1 MLTNLESKR
10 LEKVVQSL
18 SGKGRIACYDKDG
31 RAWIAT
37 PALDRLMENGL
48 ARAAD
53 FHRRE
58 PLKPG
63 MAKGVLLSGLG
74 SNLPPKL
81 AHFVLERLL
90 KTGALVAEDDLIRLA
105 DHRVS
110 LASDQSALKEALL
123 KAHTETP
130 MTPPNLKDVLEALE
144 ISPKEAA
151 PVLKLLQTEGSLV
164 KIKEGLYFA
173 APAVDDLKERTRVW
187 FRTHDD
193 LNPGDFKELSGGLSR
208 KYVIPLLEFFDKER
222 FTVRVGDKRQLRGKA
237 GE

>member
-1 MLTNLESKR
+1 M
-10 LEKVVQSL
+10 
-18 SGKGRIACYDKDG
+18 
-31 RAWIAT
+31 
-37 PALDRLMENGL
+37 
-48 ARAAD
+48 
-53 FHRRE
+53 
-58 PLKPG
+58 
-63 MAKGVLLSGLG
+63 LLSGPG

-90 KTGALVAEDDLIRLA
+90 KAGSLVAEGDLIRLA

-130 MTPPNLKDVLEALE
+130 MTPPNLKDVLDALE
-144 ISPKEAA
+144 VSPKEAA
-151 PVLKLLQTEGSLV
+151 PVLKLLQTEGALV
-164 KIKEGLYFA
+164 KVKEGLYFA

-208 KYVIPLLEFFDKER
+208 KYIIPLLEFFDKER